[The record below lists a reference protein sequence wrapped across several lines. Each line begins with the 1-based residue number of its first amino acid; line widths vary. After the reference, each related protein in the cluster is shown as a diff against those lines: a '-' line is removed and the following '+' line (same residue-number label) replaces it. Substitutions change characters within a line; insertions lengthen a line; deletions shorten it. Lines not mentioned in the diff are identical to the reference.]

1 MFRAYFYKLLRS
13 PLFYLGFAATLA
25 LAFYFN
31 ITRSIYYSSL
41 LNELSSLISFE
52 AYKKIFVIFAALPFA
67 SNFADEW
74 NSKTVVNC
82 VTRKKAGSY
91 AISNIVMCYISA
103 FAAVFAGLAVY
114 ILFKSATKPLFNPNN
129 IFGGFAGLFENGAPV
144 LGLTLMIFVFASSC
158 GMWAVMGLC
167 ASAFFPSR
175 YIAICA
181 PFVFCYVIDKFS
193 KNLPDN
199 FQLEPLSLSL
209 SDIDPLPFLLWANF
223 VFLTISAVCGIIF
236 TFKVKRRIEN
246 ELS

>member
-1 MFRAYFYKLLRS
+1 MLRAYFYKLLRS

-31 ITRSIYYSSL
+31 ITRGIHYLSL
-41 LNELSSLISFE
+41 LNELFSLISFQD
-52 AYKKIFVIFAALPFA
+52 YKRIFVLFAALPFT

-74 NSKTVVNC
+74 NSKTAVNC

-91 AISNIVMCYISA
+91 AVSNIVMCYISA

-114 ILFKSATKPLFNPNN
+114 ILFKSATKPLFNPDNV
-129 IFGGFAGLFENGAPV
+129 FSGFKSLFENGAPM
-144 LGLTLMIFVFASSC
+144 LGLMLMIFVYASSC

-209 SDIDPLPFLLWANF
+209 SDMDPLPFFLWANF
-223 VFLTISAVCGIIF
+223 VFIAISAVCGIIF
-236 TFKVKRRIEN
+236 TVKVKRRIEN